1 MKKILAVLLA
11 MMMLCSLLTACRQSS
26 DTTASEPAPA
36 SDDANNSA
44 EETAASA
51 SPFKIGFIVSDASSG
66 FWKEVLESF
75 EKACSESGVEMT
87 YQIVTDSAG
96 MRSAYDSMVAQ
107 QCDIIVDGYASEEI
121 ALAYAEEAVDSGIP
135 FLAVSFNCPVEG
147 VWSYGTSNDG
157 LGEFFG
163 NFAAEA
169 VSKEWDGKID
179 LIVTANAYTA
189 VPAMASRTDKAVE
202 TLASIPGYEY
212 VKDVEWVTIDTGLD
226 TSTIGANTA
235 SMLTSHPDAKNI
247 LYIVCTDAFC
257 PTIVNT
263 IEDAGAS
270 DRVLMLSCD
279 CTETYIAYAKEHAAS
294 GEYATWYGSI
304 DLDTATYGYKLLD
317 KVFAIMNGE
326 NPEAY
331 TEHSGVM
338 VTSANINDFYG
349 DD

>member
-1 MKKILAVLLA
+1 MKKTLA
-11 MMMLCSLLTACRQSS
+11 MLLTIMMLCALMAGCGQSNQPAAS
-26 DTTASEPAPA
+26 SAASEAAAENNGA
-36 SDDANNSA
+36 S
-44 EETAASA
+44 EEATS
-51 SPFKIGFIVSDASSG
+51 FKVGLIVSDASSG

-75 EKACSESGVEMT
+75 EKACDEAGIEMT
-87 YQIVTDSAG
+87 YQIVADSAG

-121 ALAYAEEAVDSGIP
+121 ALAYAEEAVESGMP

-147 VWSYGTSNDG
+147 VWSYGTSNEG

-163 NFAAEA
+163 NCAAEA
-169 VSKEWDGKID
+169 VTKEWEGKID

-189 VPAMASRTDKAVE
+189 VPAMAPRTDKAVE
-202 TLASIPGYEY
+202 TLASLPGYEY

-226 TSTIGANTA
+226 TSTIGASTA

-257 PTIVNT
+257 PTIVNA

-294 GEYATWYGSI
+294 GEYAPWYGSI
-304 DLDTATYGYKLLD
+304 DLDTASYGYKLLD

-349 DD
+349 